1 MAATASVRRALT
13 REAVEAQVAGIVADR
28 PLPPAYLVL
37 AGLGE
42 DGRDDFAV
50 AFMLRCRTNGFMI
63 AVPNVTRIR
72 EFIEGLLME
81 DGEPLAL
88 VQREQVQAETVRGRH
103 LGPSHILLLDLPW
116 SALHVVPPQAL
127 RGITDRA
134 ARVVTLLVETAQE
147 YYASA
152 QEAEEDHKDEA
163 PDVGEP
169 ALPRGAV
176 HP

>member
-13 REAVEAQVAGIVADR
+13 REAVEAQVA
-28 PLPPAYLVL
+28 YLVL

-50 AFMLRCRTNGFMI
+50 AFLLRCRANGFMI

-88 VQREQVQAETVRGRH
+88 VQREQVQAETVRARH

-116 SALHVVPPQAL
+116 SALEHVVPPQAL
-127 RGITDRA
+127 RGIRDRA
-134 ARVVTLLVETAQE
+134 GRHSEPTLLGRRSGCRRSLGGPTGPRDCPGVLRQRTGGGGG
-147 YYASA
+147 SR
-152 QEAEEDHKDEA
+152 
-163 PDVGEP
+163 G
-169 ALPRGAV
+169 RGARCW
-176 HP
+176 